1 MVLNILLGLYF
12 CVCPLVFQVGLLR
25 GHCNHAGIRAANVP
39 FKLFFFFGKI
49 AVIDVCCISPGR
61 L

>member
-39 FKLFFFFGKI
+39 FKLFFFFLEK
-49 AVIDVCCISPGR
+49 
-61 L
+61 